1 MKPRFHWDGLLVLCS
16 LLVGCSGGFQ
26 RTETIPA
33 TATAQIPATRT
44 SSPTPSHTPTLS
56 PTPTHTPT
64 PTSTPTPTLFV
75 LPETP
80 LPPDL
85 AVIVPGNA
93 SQVSAL
99 AEWSVPAVNDIA
111 WAPDGI
117 TLAVATEDHIE
128 LFDSLTRVKLRSLY
142 PQKTGVLSIAFNPGF
157 PTAWLVSG
165 SRQGS
170 PDIGYASAIELWRGP
185 DWQPLGILMGS
196 TRALSDLAFS
206 PNGQALASAYAST
219 VEEDNMIEF
228 LDTRTWT
235 ISATLQ
241 ASTVLDLTYA
251 PNSQFLAASPDRYA
265 VKIWDL
271 NRKVLAYNLLT
282 SFTGAINSLAYS
294 PDGTLLATGGYDG
307 EIQLWDTVTGA
318 TVRTIQA
325 GSVVESLAFSPD
337 SQILAAGSGFQD
349 SVVRLWSVNSGELL
363 RTLEGHSSGINQLL
377 FSWDGRMVA
386 SASYDG
392 TLRLW
397 GVRP

>member
-1 MKPRFHWDGLLVLCS
+1 MIG
-16 LLVGCSGGFQ
+16 
-26 RTETIPA
+26 
-33 TATAQIPATRT
+33 
-44 SSPTPSHTPTLS
+44 
-56 PTPTHTPT
+56 
-64 PTSTPTPTLFV
+64 
-75 LPETP
+75 
-80 LPPDL
+80 
-85 AVIVPGNA
+85 PGNA
-93 SQVSAL
+93 AQVSAL
-99 AEWSVPAVNDIA
+99 AEWAVPAVNDIA

-117 TLAVATEDHIE
+117 TLAVATEDRIE
-128 LFDSLTRVKLRSLY
+128 LFDALTRIKLRSLY
-142 PQKTGVLSIAFNPGF
+142 PQKSGVLSIAFNPGF
-157 PTAWLVSG
+157 PTSWLVSG

-170 PDIGYASAIELWRGP
+170 PETGFASAIELWRGP

-196 TRALSDLAFS
+196 TQALSDLAFS

-241 ASTVLDLTYA
+241 ASTVLDLAYA

-265 VKIWDL
+265 VRIWDL
-271 NRKVLAYNLLT
+271 QRKVLAYSLLT

-294 PDGTLLATGGYDG
+294 PNGTMLASGGYDG
-307 EIQLWDTVTGA
+307 EIQLWDTATGA
-318 TVRTIQA
+318 LIRTIQT

-337 SQILAAGSGFQD
+337 GQVLASGGGFQD
-349 SVVRLWSVNSGELL
+349 SEVRLWSPESGELL
-363 RTLEGHSSGINQLL
+363 RSLDGHSSGVNHLL
-377 FSWDGRMVA
+377 FSWDGRMIA